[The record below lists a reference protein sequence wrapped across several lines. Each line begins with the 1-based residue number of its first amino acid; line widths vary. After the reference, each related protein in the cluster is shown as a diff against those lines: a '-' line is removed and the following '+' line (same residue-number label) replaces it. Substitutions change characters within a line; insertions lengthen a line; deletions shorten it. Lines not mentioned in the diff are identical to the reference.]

1 MRALY
6 HRRWRAL
13 LNSLARLRDAPRPV
27 PLARE
32 EPPELGWLWS
42 AIRAAVHARQKR
54 TAVGDPRPTLPL
66 VIRDRP
72 GAFAVV
78 SSTLDAAMIGPFS
91 ASAAYTA
98 LTQDIVSSQNDKETT
113 DLSAFTP

>member
-13 LNSLARLRDAPRPV
+13 LNSLAR
-27 PLARE
+27 
-32 EPPELGWLWS
+32 
-42 AIRAAVHARQKR
+42 
-54 TAVGDPRPTLPL
+54 
-66 VIRDRP
+66 
-72 GAFAVV
+72 
-78 SSTLDAAMIGPFS
+78 DAAMIGPFS